1 MKKWKKILIGI
12 VIFEIVCSVGY
23 YAMFIT
29 RSNHINEYFLEKFRD
44 SKILKEKYGEIIKV
58 ETSFIDSF
66 KLVRY
71 DEDKYIEKYY
81 IYTSDSK
88 KYDLQLIYYIGGSE
102 FYAYLIDNELFF
114 ERDQLD
120 I

>member
-1 MKKWKKILIGI
+1 M
-12 VIFEIVCSVGY
+12 
-23 YAMFIT
+23 
-29 RSNHINEYFLEKFRD
+29 
-44 SKILKEKYGEIIKV
+44 
-58 ETSFIDSF
+58 
-66 KLVRY
+66 VRY

-102 FYAYLIDNELFF
+102 FYAYLIDNELVF